1 MLQCLNLD
9 KDLYWNFTS
18 YSILFK
24 QSSLHII
31 FANVWPFN
39 LFNLILNSCPY
50 VCDQYSSDVSCC
62 DIVYWPLAPNSVA
75 RFGPKVGHIGIY
87 VLLGPNGINPGL
99 FQIRF
104 QWNLI
109 WSEKVPN
116 LSHLGQ
122 HDPLWAQI
130 YHPWPPILASVEWTD
145 WPSWPILTLPHLT
158 LTSLDLDLLPSVAGG
173 VSSTSWFVWS
183 HGSRA
188 AYPSPPWA
196 QILPRMPQFCPVRPL
211 SPACGELLL
220 GHIGRLDTRSWISL
234 YTSALPLLVLLTHSL
249 FQQPFV

>member
-75 RFGPKVGHIGIY
+75 RFGPKVGQSGWPQK
-87 VLLGPNGINPGL
+87 G
-99 FQIRF
+99 QIQGSVF
-104 QWNLI
+104 PDLI
-109 WSEKVPN
+109 
-116 LSHLGQ
+116 Q
-122 HDPLWAQI
+122 
-130 YHPWPPILASVEWTD
+130 YILARKKNPWICHIS
-145 WPSWPILTLPHLT
+145 SSI
-158 LTSLDLDLLPSVAGG
+158 SRRG
-173 VSSTSWFVWS
+173 VSHF
-183 HGSRA
+183 
-188 AYPSPPWA
+188 
-196 QILPRMPQFCPVRPL
+196 
-211 SPACGELLL
+211 L
-220 GHIGRLDTRSWISL
+220 GFFS
-234 YTSALPLLVLLTHSL
+234 
-249 FQQPFV
+249 